1 MYVFLE
7 CMQICQILCSKRDK
21 GMAEEKQTTKNGCVM
36 LLDIMDGFIMFDMCR
51 NLTDDQQID
60 LTFATSFE
68 DAM

>member
-1 MYVFLE
+1 
-7 CMQICQILCSKRDK
+7 
-21 GMAEEKQTTKNGCVM
+21 MAEEKKTTKNGCVM

-51 NLTDDQQID
+51 NVTEDQQID